1 MYKSKNLAAK
11 VLSTLLIFITVISL
25 INMEAP
31 AASKTIKIMPVG
43 DSCTEGMGGGEMGSY
58 RTELYRLLTQAGL
71 SIDFVGSQRSGP
83 SSLPDKDHEG
93 HSGWTIPQ
101 IASNINNW
109 LNTHNPDVVFLWIG
123 GNDLLLNGNLNATG
137 LSNLIDQIFTVKPN
151 VTLFVADY
159 YPWPEAIKQY
169 NAVIPGIVQQKANAG
184 KKVYFV
190 KLSEIQF
197 DRNTDISWDGLHLSE
212 IGYKKIAN
220 IWYKYT
226 IDILRALAGETQ
238 PNPSPSSTPNTTKTI
253 KIMPVGDSCTEGMG
267 GGEMGSYRTELYRL
281 LTQAGLSIDFV
292 GSQRSGPSS
301 LPDKDHEGHSG
312 WTIPQIASNINNWLN
327 THNPDVVF
335 LWIGGNDLLLS
346 GNVNATGLS
355 NLIDQIFTVK
365 PNVTLFVA
373 DYYPWPEAVKQY
385 NAVIPGIVQQKA
397 NAGKK
402 VYFVKLSEIQFDR
415 NTDISWDGLHL
426 SEIGYKK
433 IANIWY
439 KYTIDI
445 LKALAGQTQ
454 PTPSPS
460 PTPTDSPL
468 VKKGDVNLDGQV
480 NSTDF
485 SLLKRYILK
494 VVDINSI
501 NVTNADMNND
511 GNINSTDIS
520 ILKRILLRN

>member
-1 MYKSKNLAAK
+1 
-11 VLSTLLIFITVISL
+11 
-25 INMEAP
+25 
-31 AASKTIKIMPVG
+31 
-43 DSCTEGMGGGEMGSY
+43 
-58 RTELYRLLTQAGL
+58 
-71 SIDFVGSQRSGP
+71 
-83 SSLPDKDHEG
+83 
-93 HSGWTIPQ
+93 
-101 IASNINNW
+101 
-109 LNTHNPDVVFLWIG
+109 
-123 GNDLLLNGNLNATG
+123 LNGNLNATG

-327 THNPDVVF
+327 THNPDVYF
-335 LWIGGNDLLLS
+335 C
-346 GNVNATGLS
+346 GLEEMTC
-355 NLIDQIFTVK
+355 F
-365 PNVTLFVA
+365 
-373 DYYPWPEAVKQY
+373 
-385 NAVIPGIVQQKA
+385 
-397 NAGKK
+397 
-402 VYFVKLSEIQFDR
+402 
-415 NTDISWDGLHL
+415 
-426 SEIGYKK
+426 
-433 IANIWY
+433 
-439 KYTIDI
+439 
-445 LKALAGQTQ
+445 
-454 PTPSPS
+454 
-460 PTPTDSPL
+460 
-468 VKKGDVNLDGQV
+468 
-480 NSTDF
+480 
-485 SLLKRYILK
+485 
-494 VVDINSI
+494 
-501 NVTNADMNND
+501 
-511 GNINSTDIS
+511 
-520 ILKRILLRN
+520 

>member
-1 MYKSKNLAAK
+1 
-11 VLSTLLIFITVISL
+11 
-25 INMEAP
+25 
-31 AASKTIKIMPVG
+31 
-43 DSCTEGMGGGEMGSY
+43 MGSY

-281 LTQAGLSIDFV
+281 LTQAGLSI
-292 GSQRSGPSS
+292 
-301 LPDKDHEGHSG
+301 E
-312 WTIPQIASNINNWLN
+312 INFYL
-327 THNPDVVF
+327 F
-335 LWIGGNDLLLS
+335 LRYYDIYIYDILLLR
-346 GNVNATGLS
+346 
-355 NLIDQIFTVK
+355 I
-365 PNVTLFVA
+365 
-373 DYYPWPEAVKQY
+373 
-385 NAVIPGIVQQKA
+385 
-397 NAGKK
+397 
-402 VYFVKLSEIQFDR
+402 EI
-415 NTDISWDGLHL
+415 
-426 SEIGYKK
+426 
-433 IANIWY
+433 
-439 KYTIDI
+439 
-445 LKALAGQTQ
+445 
-454 PTPSPS
+454 
-460 PTPTDSPL
+460 
-468 VKKGDVNLDGQV
+468 
-480 NSTDF
+480 
-485 SLLKRYILK
+485 
-494 VVDINSI
+494 
-501 NVTNADMNND
+501 
-511 GNINSTDIS
+511 
-520 ILKRILLRN
+520 

>member
-212 IGYKKIAN
+212 IGY
-220 IWYKYT
+220 T
-226 IDILRALAGETQ
+226 
-238 PNPSPSSTPNTTKTI
+238 
-253 KIMPVGDSCTEGMG
+253 
-267 GGEMGSYRTELYRL
+267 
-281 LTQAGLSIDFV
+281 
-292 GSQRSGPSS
+292 
-301 LPDKDHEGHSG
+301 
-312 WTIPQIASNINNWLN
+312 
-327 THNPDVVF
+327 
-335 LWIGGNDLLLS
+335 
-346 GNVNATGLS
+346 
-355 NLIDQIFTVK
+355 
-365 PNVTLFVA
+365 
-373 DYYPWPEAVKQY
+373 
-385 NAVIPGIVQQKA
+385 
-397 NAGKK
+397 
-402 VYFVKLSEIQFDR
+402 
-415 NTDISWDGLHL
+415 
-426 SEIGYKK
+426 K

-445 LKALAGQTQ
+445 LKSLAGQTQ

>member
-1 MYKSKNLAAK
+1 
-11 VLSTLLIFITVISL
+11 
-25 INMEAP
+25 
-31 AASKTIKIMPVG
+31 
-43 DSCTEGMGGGEMGSY
+43 
-58 RTELYRLLTQAGL
+58 
-71 SIDFVGSQRSGP
+71 
-83 SSLPDKDHEG
+83 
-93 HSGWTIPQ
+93 
-101 IASNINNW
+101 
-109 LNTHNPDVVFLWIG
+109 
-123 GNDLLLNGNLNATG
+123 
-137 LSNLIDQIFTVKPN
+137 
-151 VTLFVADY
+151 
-159 YPWPEAIKQY
+159 
-169 NAVIPGIVQQKANAG
+169 
-184 KKVYFV
+184 
-190 KLSEIQF
+190 
-197 DRNTDISWDGLHLSE
+197 
-212 IGYKKIAN
+212 
-220 IWYKYT
+220 
-226 IDILRALAGETQ
+226 
-238 PNPSPSSTPNTTKTI
+238 
-253 KIMPVGDSCTEGMG
+253 
-267 GGEMGSYRTELYRL
+267 
-281 LTQAGLSIDFV
+281 
-292 GSQRSGPSS
+292 
-301 LPDKDHEGHSG
+301 
-312 WTIPQIASNINNWLN
+312 
-327 THNPDVVF
+327 PDVVF

-426 SEIGYKK
+426 SEIGYTK